1 MNAKQGA
8 IPENQDTKK
17 IILKQNDLTEKIK
30 NYITEI
36 PSLPVSANKVLEI
49 CGNINVN
56 PSDLNKVISLDP
68 VLTGKILQLINSA
81 YYGLG
86 THIKS
91 LVRAITMLGLNTV
104 KNLVLSTAV
113 LNILQKNKGKKG
125 INIKGFWHHSLCVG
139 VISKLLAVKQGV
151 DPKDY
156 EEYFTA
162 GLLHDI
168 GKIPLNA
175 VLASDYVR
183 LVNKSDEEHKTLYET
198 ENENLEINHCAAGG
212 MIASAWKLDSSIID
226 VISYHHNACAYSGD
240 NTAIVC
246 NTAIANYFS
255 VVNEVGFAG
264 DRKPVKPEKKV
275 WDTAGIS
282 EDIYPDVLDKLN
294 NEIERARIFLQIS

>member
-1 MNAKQGA
+1 MSV
-8 IPENQDTKK
+8 NQNDKK
-17 IILKQNDLTEKIK
+17 IILKQNDLSEKIR
-30 NYITEI
+30 NYITDM

-86 THIKS
+86 THVKS

-113 LNILQKNKGKKG
+113 LNILQKNREKKG
-125 INIKGFWHHSLCVG
+125 INIKGFWHHCLCVG

-151 DPKDY
+151 DPKY
-156 EEYFTA
+156 HEEYFTA

-168 GKIPLNA
+168 GKIPMNA
-175 VLASDYVR
+175 VLSSDYTRLVAASD
-183 LVNKSDEEHKTLYET
+183 LENKTLYEI
-198 ENENLEINHCAAGG
+198 ESENLELNHCTAGN

-226 VISYHHNACAYSGD
+226 VITFHHNACAYRGE

-246 NTAIANYFS
+246 NAAIANYFS
-255 VVNEVGFAG
+255 VVNEAGFAG
-264 DRKPVKPEKKV
+264 DRKPVKPEKII
-275 WDTAGIS
+275 WDTAGIN
-282 EDIYPDVLDKLN
+282 EDAYPEVLEKLN
-294 NEIERARIFLQIS
+294 NEIDRARIFLHIT